1 MPKRPKKPEILYLQK
16 PPYCRTGYL
25 DWGTNILE
33 GAIKEFWDLNLNVF
47 FLFITT
53 AMEITVLGTESPP
66 TFSDAPAG
74 PYKMQKEVI
83 LTQIY
88 DELWQLP

>member
-1 MPKRPKKPEILYLQK
+1 MS
-16 PPYCRTGYL
+16 
-25 DWGTNILE
+25 
-33 GAIKEFWDLNLNVF
+33 F

-88 DELWQLP
+88 DEL

>member
-1 MPKRPKKPEILYLQK
+1 MSQCEKGQLGITRFKFKFKCL
-16 PPYCRTGYL
+16 
-25 DWGTNILE
+25 
-33 GAIKEFWDLNLNVF
+33 

-74 PYKMQKEVI
+74 PYKMQKEVV

-88 DELWQLP
+88 DEL

>member
-1 MPKRPKKPEILYLQK
+1 MCFAQPSFSIFEWYEKGQLGISRFKFKCL
-16 PPYCRTGYL
+16 
-25 DWGTNILE
+25 
-33 GAIKEFWDLNLNVF
+33 

-74 PYKMQKEVI
+74 PYKMQKEVV

-88 DELWQLP
+88 DDL

>member
-1 MPKRPKKPEILYLQK
+1 
-16 PPYCRTGYL
+16 
-25 DWGTNILE
+25 
-33 GAIKEFWDLNLNVF
+33 
-47 FLFITT
+47 
-53 AMEITVLGTESPP
+53 MEITVLGTESPP

-88 DELWQLP
+88 DEL